1 MGVSASK
8 KKSDRKYLETQ
19 DAEKLKITINKKEM
33 NNDLSDNEKIQL
45 KKLMF
50 LILHQ
55 EELINKKTKDNQ
67 KVDKKEFYIINET
80 IQNYNSFFEIEEI
93 FKYFNDSKDNLS
105 KINQKFED
113 IFKKITRY
121 YNIKK
126 QNPEEIKETKKYEL
140 NFNNSYNIEYPVNF
154 FLIEKSQFSLFANIF
169 NEIPVDYDNNL
180 YNGFLIE
187 DYIFIES
194 NNDHSQYFVCS
205 IDKNIFNIDFI
216 FVKNNEKDIRDL
228 IPSVNDFLKKEK
240 KYALKNE
247 KKNLDNKYGNIGYV
261 IFYPINNENKNQ
273 EQNFNE
279 KEIYDKVK
287 YYVEL
292 CEKYNK
298 FLSKLNEIKKYENK
312 DIKNII
318 SSQISEM
325 TQFLVYVLDEE
336 IFKKILDRIY
346 YTEYLEPSKAKG
358 EERKKIIANLQIKE
372 KERKDK
378 LEEIP
383 IKMLSYEEIINK
395 NICLIDKDFYNYL
408 INKFENIP
416 NNNEIYLL
424 KINEEYYLYFNENE
438 KELKINRINNDYIW
452 STKEIENVQDTNQIQ
467 IKENNKKNEE
477 PYISVNI
484 IKKINLFSFQ
494 RKDLEKKRR
503 LKNIIYEEGYSLVN
517 NKWLEQYNDHY
528 EMRQILQKCE
538 FIKREGKDTYDVFKE
553 YLEEIPEQNYSIKV
567 KSKGKF
573 PRELKDSNNILPI
586 KNTIYNDYQYPI
598 QYEIIKNDLFN
609 LLIKEDDNI
618 DKFNIEINENKIYN
632 IIFEENIII
641 LIDNSDNSLY
651 VYNND
656 NKNNK
661 NNYILKYIF
670 KFNNSN
676 ILNKQIDRLKIQHI
690 NNYINDLGL
699 DLTMDVEEII
709 YNNFN
714 MGKFI
719 NSNPEKLSISSFK
732 FPPLIGS
739 VNVGATCYM
748 NATLQCF
755 SNIDFLTNFFLKNKN
770 KLTNK
775 EKYDLG
781 SEYLKVILNLWNKKN
796 KTKQYAPDDFKKK
809 IGEKNPLFSG
819 IAANDSKDL
828 VLFILETLHK
838 EFNKPI
844 VINNNNEQNEFNG
857 QISDQ
862 TNEKEEYIKFK
873 TDYYNQND
881 SIISKLFYGEQ
892 ESFSFCYNCRKTIY
906 SFNIFNILIFP
917 LEKVRQYILNK
928 NNFMKGYVTLYDCFE
943 QYTSPEEMS
952 GPNQM
957 YCNLC
962 RTNSNFSMKNIIFKH
977 PEVLIIILNRG
988 KGLQYQVPFQYPAS
1002 FILNNYINM
1011 NVNNDNYLNNE
1022 FIEYELISVITHIG
1036 ESSMSGHFIAC
1047 CKSPADQNWYS
1058 YNDAIVTKC
1067 ADPLNIFGVNSTNS
1081 IPYVLFYQIRK
1092 KNPNKFDYYL
1102 NGNVFEEIV
1111 TLYFKY
1117 MEKEFF
1123 LDTKE
1128 NMIFEEIKNKMIENY
1143 GIKDG
1148 CSFQRKNGEKIDLKK
1163 TVKENGIENKEK
1175 LIIIEN

>member
-1 MGVSASK
+1 MGSSSSK
-8 KKSDRKYLETQ
+8 
-19 DAEKLKITINKKEM
+19 
-33 NNDLSDNEKIQL
+33 NEKNKREEEKNKREEEKNKMKKLIFLIAHQKELL
-45 KKLMF
+45 KKVK
-50 LILHQ
+50 
-55 EELINKKTKDNQ
+55 NNQ
-67 KVDKKEFYIINET
+67 IKGKEKFYMINET
-80 IQNYNSFFEIEEI
+80 IEKYNFYFEVDEIFNYLSDSNEPSRIEKLNEEFHSIYAKIKESCNFNKAKSKEIEE
-93 FKYFNDSKDNLS
+93 
-105 KINQKFED
+105 
-113 IFKKITRY
+113 
-121 YNIKK
+121 
-126 QNPEEIKETKKYEL
+126 TKKNEL
-140 NFNNSYNIEYPVNF
+140 NFNNSNDIKYPVNF
-154 FLIEKSQFSLFANIF
+154 FLIENSQIQQFLEIF
-169 NEIPVDYDNNL
+169 KENYKDYENNL
-180 YNGFLIE
+180 CDVFFVE
-187 DYIFIES
+187 DYILIES
-194 NNDHSQYFVCS
+194 KFDSSQYFCCPL
-205 IDKNIFNIDFI
+205 DEKRYNIDFI
-216 FVKNNEKDIRDL
+216 FVKNNEKDLQKDL
-228 IPSVNDFLKKEK
+228 MPSIKEFLI
-240 KYALKNE
+240 NE
-247 KKNLDNKYGNIGYV
+247 KLKSLRNETSNFKKDIQNFGYV
-261 IFYPINNENKNQ
+261 ICYPSNDKNKEEKPEFNGGKENRQKFNENDLYNTIKKSFDLCKIYKN
-273 EQNFNE
+273 
-279 KEIYDKVK
+279 
-287 YYVEL
+287 
-292 CEKYNK
+292 
-298 FLSKLNEIKKYENK
+298 FLLSLNETKNYEKK
-312 DIKNII
+312 DIKNLI
-318 SSQISEM
+318 SSQREGMSE
-325 TQFLVYVLDEE
+325 FFVYALDEE
-336 IFKKILDRIY
+336 NFKKILERIY
-346 YTEYLEPSKAKG
+346 YTDYLKHCNSEDK
-358 EERKKIIANLQIKE
+358 EKKIIISNIKTKE
-372 KERKDK
+372 KEREDK

-383 IKMLSYEEIINK
+383 IKLLLYEDIVNK
-395 NICLIDKDFYNYL
+395 NNKNNICLIDNDFYKNL
-408 INKFENIP
+408 INEFGKKL
-416 NNNEIYLL
+416 NNKEINLL
-424 KINEEYYLYFNENE
+424 KVNQEYYLYFNQNE
-438 KELKINRINNDYIW
+438 KELKINRINDNIW
-452 STKEIENVQDTNQIQ
+452 STKELAQNKNQNQ
-467 IKENNKKNEE
+467 IKENGKEIE
-477 PYISVNI
+477 DSFISPNI
-484 IKKINLFSFQ
+484 IKKLNLLSFL
-494 RKDLEKKRR
+494 RNELKEKKKS
-503 LKNIIYEEGYSLVN
+503 KNIIYEEHYSLVN
-517 NKWLEQYNDHY
+517 KKWIAEYKNHYEIDKVVGKCNFINMKEKDNYND
-528 EMRQILQKCE
+528 
-538 FIKREGKDTYDVFKE
+538 FKV
-553 YLEEIPEQNYSIKV
+553 YLENIPEQKYSIGIKL
-567 KSKGKF
+567 KGKF
-573 PRELKDSNNILPI
+573 PDELKDSNYMLPI
-586 KNTIYNDYQYPI
+586 KNTMYNDYQYPT
-598 QYEIIKNDLFN
+598 QFEIIKNDLFN
-609 LLIKEDDNI
+609 LLIREDDNT
-618 DKFNIEINENKIYN
+618 DKYNIEIKENNNYN
-632 IIFEENIII
+632 IILKENIVV
-641 LIDNSDNSLY
+641 LVNVSNYSLY
-651 VYNND
+651 VYNSD
-656 NKNNK
+656 NKNNYVLQYIFIF
-661 NNYILKYIF
+661 NNLYFLNEQIEILK
-670 KFNNSN
+670 
-676 ILNKQIDRLKIQHI
+676 KQDI
-690 NNYINDLGL
+690 NNYIIDLEL
-699 DLTMDVEEII
+699 DLTMDVQEII
-709 YNNFN
+709 DIKNGSNK
-714 MGKFI
+714 GKFI
-719 NSNPEKLSISSFK
+719 NSKPEKLSISSFK
-732 FPPLIGS
+732 YPPLIGL

-755 SNIDFLTNFFLKNKN
+755 SNIDFLTDFFLKNKN

-838 EFNKPI
+838 EFNKSI

-892 ESFSFCYNCRKTIY
+892 ESFSFCYNCGKTIF

-928 NNFMKGYVTLYDCFE
+928 NNFMNGYVTLNDCFK

-1047 CKSPADQNWYS
+1047 CKSPVDQNWYS